1 MKLRSNRQTA
11 TDEAANRLQHRTGSS
26 HTDLTQDM
34 TDAAAMD
41 TSQQRGTNGDH
52 QLRDDIHVKGK
63 PVAQLTHSSSDVEM
77 TNELSNDGSTCNHAK
92 QDLPPSSPSWGV
104 IKRILHINIFLYAA
118 CFWLQTGV
126 LPYLTKKL
134 GMDMVV
140 YGYLQTFYNIILL
153 VGTPIFGRFGDLYG
167 GRAALTLA
175 YAMAASM
182 YGLLGMA
189 TTGAFVFLSRV
200 PALFL
205 SANHGTQMVI
215 ADLTDEGQRA
225 ESLGR
230 LRMTYGL
237 GMIVGPL
244 IGGQVTKYYSEQH
257 AALVSCLGSLL
268 SVMLVQ
274 LFIPVQ
280 TKKVAVTKIQEE
292 KSKTGI
298 FSLKKYV
305 TLLTQTPGALFF
317 LLVTMVSG
325 LPNSILHSMFPMI
338 LMEKFELSAEYN
350 GYVLSS
356 LAIIGMLIQGLC
368 IGPLTKRF
376 SDMALLR
383 ASAVLLIV
391 SFTLMIFAQNVTYLA
406 LIMLPLTCGNSV
418 IGIILNTV
426 MTKIVSAADTGTMLG
441 LGSAGGSLVSIFAP
455 TIGGILMKQCG
466 FFSFGIVGLVANAI
480 LLVILCRN

>member
-11 TDEAANRLQHRTGSS
+11 TEPAGQSRLRTSSSRQEPTEDMEDTTNHRRDTNGNHQNQEDKDWKQDKESGSS
-26 HTDLTQDM
+26 PEVTVMAPPSELL
-34 TDAAAMD
+34 
-41 TSQQRGTNGDH
+41 NGDDETK
-52 QLRDDIHVKGK
+52 RDHN
-63 PVAQLTHSSSDVEM
+63 L
-77 TNELSNDGSTCNHAK
+77 
-92 QDLPPSSPSWGV
+92 SSPSWGV
-104 IKRILHINIFLYAA
+104 AKRVLHFNIFLYAA

-134 GMDMVV
+134 GMDMAV
-140 YGYLQTFYNIILL
+140 YGYLQTFYNFIQL
-153 VGTPIFGRFGDLYG
+153 VGTPIYGRFGDLYG

-182 YGLLGMA
+182 YGLLGVA

-215 ADLTDEGQRA
+215 TDLTDDTQRA
-225 ESLGR
+225 EALGR
-230 LRMTYGL
+230 LGLSYGL

-244 IGGQVTKYYSEQH
+244 IGGMVTKYYSEQH
-257 AALVSCLGSLL
+257 AALVSCMGSLL
-268 SVMLVQ
+268 SVLLVQ

-280 TKKVAVTKIQEE
+280 TKKVATTKIQEE
-292 KSKTGI
+292 KSKSGV
-298 FSLKKYV
+298 FSLEKYI
-305 TLLTQTPGALFF
+305 TLVTQTPGALFF

-325 LPNSILHSMFPMI
+325 LPNAIFQSMLPMI
-338 LMEKFELSAEYN
+338 LMEKFDLSAVYN

-356 LAIIGMLIQGLC
+356 LAIVSMLIQGLC

-391 SFTLMIFAQNVTYLA
+391 SFTVMAFAQNIVHLA
-406 LIMLPLTCGNSV
+406 IIMLPLTCGNSV
-418 IGIILNTV
+418 IRIILNTV
-426 MTKIVSAADTGTMLG
+426 MTKIVSTTDTGTMLG
-441 LGSAGGSLVSIFAP
+441 LGSAGSSLVSIFAP
-455 TIGGILMKQCG
+455 TIGGILITQCG
-466 FFSFGIVGLVANAI
+466 FFSFGVVGLVANAI